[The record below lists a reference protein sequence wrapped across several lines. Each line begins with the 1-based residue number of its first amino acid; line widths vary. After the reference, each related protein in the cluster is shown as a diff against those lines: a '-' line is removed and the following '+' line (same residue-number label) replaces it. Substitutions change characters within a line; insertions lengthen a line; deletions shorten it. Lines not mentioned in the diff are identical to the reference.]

1 MSVMEDIEKLASAF
15 VILLSAIILQ
25 FLICFVLALR
35 VHP

>member
-25 FLICFVLALR
+25 FLICFALVLR